1 VCLVTRDE
9 PGTTGTSRYAGRLGQ
24 DLRPLG
30 IDPLYLSTRPSGRAA
45 RALALGR
52 RARLDLNTFLA
63 HYPLRLTWPAADV
76 YHLTVQT
83 YAGLLLLGP
92 PPGPVVVTVHD
103 IIPYL
108 TRHDRRLRAYG
119 HGVHRVFDWL
129 AMRGLRRAQSLG
141 RLLADSVWTKRTLVD
156 ALGLR
161 PEGIA
166 VVPLGVDQEVFRPAP
181 VPPAVRQRYGLSEG
195 APYVLYVGSED
206 PRKNVEVLLRAF
218 ALVSPRLPQLR
229 LLKVGPAQ
237 HQGQR
242 RRLEGLAGELG
253 IGPAVRFLDHVPEPD
268 LPALYNAAAVCVLPS
283 AYEGFGLPVL
293 EAMACGTPVVCA
305 AAGALPELAG
315 GAAPL
320 FPAHNAEALA
330 GVLLELLRDP
340 ARRADLA
347 RRGLARAAQLTWQ
360 QTAATTAEHYRAAA
374 HRRSVS

>member
-1 VCLVTRDE
+1 
-9 PGTTGTSRYAGRLGQ
+9 
-24 DLRPLG
+24 
-30 IDPLYLSTRPSGRAA
+30 
-45 RALALGR
+45 
-52 RARLDLNTFLA
+52 
-63 HYPLRLTWPAADV
+63 
-76 YHLTVQT
+76 
-83 YAGLLLLGP
+83 
-92 PPGPVVVTVHD
+92 VHD

-141 RLLADSVWTKRTLVD
+141 PLLADSVWTKRTLVD
-156 ALGLR
+156 TLGLR

-166 VVPLGVDQEVFRPAP
+166 VVPLGVDQEAFRPVP
-181 VPPAVRQRYGLSEG
+181 VPPEVRLRYGLSEG

-206 PRKNVEVLLRAF
+206 PRKNLDVLLRAF
-218 ALVSPRLPQLR
+218 ALVSPRRPQAR

-242 RRLEGLAGELG
+242 RRLENLAGELG
-253 IGPAVRFLDHVPEPD
+253 IGPAVRFLDHVSESD
-268 LPALYNAAAVCVLPS
+268 LPRLYNAAAVCVLPS

-305 AAGALPELAG
+305 AAGALPELVG

-320 FPAHNAEALA
+320 FPAHSAQALA

-340 ARRADLA
+340 ARRAALA
-347 RRGLARAAQLTWQ
+347 RRGLGRAASFTWQ
-360 QTAATTAEHYRAAA
+360 QTAAATAGHYRAAA
-374 HRRSVS
+374 PRRTVY